1 MSKFELL
8 VMSALVLAAVSAC
21 DSAKSPDKVESSVA
35 AAQAKAASEVADAQR
50 SAAKDV
56 DAAQDKMNGQGV
68 ELSNTNAKATYDV
81 AMAKA
86 EGDHKVASAE
96 ILSRR
101 VRRRVRAGQI
111 SSQSHAGCS
120 EALARSAR
128 FILEVA
134 TSLIRAIKK

>member
-1 MSKFELL
+1 MPKFELL

-21 DSAKSPDKVESSVA
+21 DSAKSPDKVESNVA

-81 AMAKA
+81 AIAKA
-86 EGDHKVASAE
+86 EGDHKVASAK
-96 ILSRR
+96 
-101 VRRRVRAGQI
+101 
-111 SSQSHAGCS
+111 CD
-120 EALARSAR
+120 ALAGDAQKSCRDVSDAEYELAKSR
-128 FILEVA
+128 AKA
-134 TSLIRAIKK
+134 TLDAQKR